1 MRINLDQ
8 ENIDK
13 CYRTLCAK
21 EINMETAEFYIE
33 YLTEYP
39 FSITKKDIEK
49 ISKNHS
55 IQESFFIAMK
65 NKMEIEDD
73 DDTFIEMNDLC
84 NIKNIQKLS
93 TKKYI
98 NNPFYKRIPV
108 TNQKLGKWQ
117 LMKLNYQPYE
127 GFVYDELDIHPE
139 RDYGEHTPLGF
150 FEETFPYLAIIED
163 DQIWMS
169 VIPHEINTMDKP
181 IKAAFGNIL
190 VLGLG
195 IGYYAYMTS
204 LKNDVESITIIESDV
219 NAIKLFNEWI
229 FPYFENKDK
238 IKIIKSDAFEYL
250 KNNDISKY
258 DYCFSDIWHNA
269 GDGIYLYL
277 KIKNFEQ
284 KYQCTYFDYWIETS
298 ILALLRRY
306 VLTVYE
312 EQMDGSTDE
321 DYMKAIDE
329 NDVLVNKL
337 YFFLK
342 DYEINSYE
350 DLMSL
355 LSNDS
360 LKKLAREL
368 NY

>member
-1 MRINLDQ
+1 MKINLNQ

-39 FSITKKDIEK
+39 LSITKKDIEK

-73 DDTFIEMNDLC
+73 DDAFIEMNDLC

-117 LMKLNYQPYE
+117 LMKLNYKPYE

-150 FEETFPYLAIIED
+150 FEEEFPYLAIVEG

-181 IKAAFGNIL
+181 IKAAYGNIL

-204 LKNDVESITIIESDV
+204 LKDDVDSITIIESDEYSSYLGECALIPFDSPINNTGILFYETLFDE
-219 NAIKLFNEWI
+219 NA
-229 FPYFENKDK
+229 
-238 IKIIKSDAFEYL
+238 S
-250 KNNDISKY
+250 
-258 DYCFSDIWHNA
+258 CH
-269 GDGIYLYL
+269 
-277 KIKNFEQ
+277 
-284 KYQCTYFDYWIETS
+284 
-298 ILALLRRY
+298 LALGMGFSNL
-306 VLTVYE
+306 
-312 EQMDGSTDE
+312 
-321 DYMKAIDE
+321 I
-329 NDVLVNKL
+329 
-337 YFFLK
+337 K
-342 DYEINSYE
+342 DYEKYTQQELI
-350 DLMSL
+350 DKGI
-355 LSNDS
+355 NDS
-360 LKKLAREL
+360 MIHVDFMIGTPDMNIVGITKDNEEIQIFKDGNWAF
-368 NY
+368 